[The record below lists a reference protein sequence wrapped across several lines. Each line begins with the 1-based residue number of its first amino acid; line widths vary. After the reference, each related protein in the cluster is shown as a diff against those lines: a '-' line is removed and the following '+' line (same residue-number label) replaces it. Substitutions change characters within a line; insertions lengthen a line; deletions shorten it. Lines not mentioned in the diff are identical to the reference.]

1 MNLVLTKPPANEP
14 LKLADVKTYLRI
26 DDVTD
31 TVEDDYLS
39 AIITAARE
47 YCEAFQNR
55 VYITQTW
62 QMSFDYWPSR
72 VIELPRGNLQ
82 SVDLITYRNSAGIE
96 TTLTETQQYVVST
109 RGVLGRLTPTYAQP
123 WPSFVPFPLDA
134 VVIEFTCGYGDTADT
149 VPQKVK
155 QAMKLLISHW
165 FENRTP
171 LSETGQAPGE
181 LAFAVSALLW
191 QDRIVPV

>member
-1 MNLVLTKPPANEP
+1 MNLVLTTPPANEP
-14 LKLADVKTYLRI
+14 LKVQEVKTYLRV

-31 TVEDDYLS
+31 TSEDDYLS
-39 AIITAARE
+39 ALIIAARE

-55 VYITQTW
+55 AYITQTW

-82 SVDLITYRNSAGIE
+82 TVDRVTYKNSAGIE
-96 TTLTETQQYVVST
+96 TTLNETEQYVVST
-109 RGVLGRLTPTYAQP
+109 RGVSGRLSSPYAQH

-134 VVIEFTCGYGDTADT
+134 IVIEFTCGYGDTAEN

-165 FENRTP
+165 YENRTP
-171 LSETGQAPGE
+171 LSDTGQAPGE
-181 LAFAVSALLW
+181 IAFAVSALLW
-191 QDRIVPV
+191 MDRIAPL

>member
-1 MNLVLTKPPANEP
+1 MNLILTTPPVNEP
-14 LKLADVKTYLRI
+14 LEVADVKTYLRV

-31 TVEDDYLS
+31 TAEDDYLS

-82 SVDLITYRNSAGIE
+82 TIDAVTYKNSAGIE

-109 RGVLGRLTPTYAQP
+109 RGVSGRLSPPYAQH

-134 VVIEFTCGYGDTADT
+134 VVIEFSCGYGDTAAT
-149 VPQKVK
+149 VPQKIK

-165 FENRTP
+165 YENRTP
-171 LSETGQAPGE
+171 LSDTGKVSGE
-181 LAFAVSALLW
+181 IAFAVSALLW

>member
-1 MNLVLTKPPANEP
+1 MNLVLKTPPAIEP
-14 LKLADVKTYLRI
+14 LGVQEIKTYLRL
-26 DDVTD
+26 DDVMD

-55 VYITQTW
+55 AYITQTW
-62 QMSFDYWPSR
+62 QMSFDDWQSR
-72 VIELPRGNLQ
+72 VIELPRGTLQ
-82 SVDLITYRNSAGIE
+82 TVDHVTYKNSAGIV
-96 TTLTETQQYVVST
+96 TTLSETQQYVVST
-109 RGVLGRLTPTYAQP
+109 RGVLGRVTPPYAQP

-134 VVIEFTCGYGDTADT
+134 VVIEFTCGYGDTAET

-165 FENRTP
+165 YENRTI

-181 LAFAVSALLW
+181 IAFAVSALLW
-191 QDRIVPV
+191 FDRIAPV

>member
-1 MNLVLTKPPANEP
+1 MNLVLTTPPVNEP
-14 LKLADVKTYLRI
+14 LEVADVKTYLRL

-31 TVEDDYLS
+31 TSEDDYLS
-39 AIITAARE
+39 ALITAARE
-47 YCEAFQNR
+47 YCEGFQNR
-55 VYITQTW
+55 AYITQTW

-82 SVDLITYRNSAGIE
+82 TVDRVTYKNSAGIE
-96 TTLTETQQYVVST
+96 TTLSETQHYVVST
-109 RGVLGRLTPTYAQP
+109 RGVSGRLSPTYAQH

-134 VVIEFTCGYGDTADT
+134 VVIEFTCGYGDTAET

-165 FENRTP
+165 YENRTP
-171 LSETGQAPGE
+171 LSDTGKAPGE
-181 LAFAVSALLW
+181 IAFAVSALLW
-191 QDRIVPV
+191 MDRIAPV